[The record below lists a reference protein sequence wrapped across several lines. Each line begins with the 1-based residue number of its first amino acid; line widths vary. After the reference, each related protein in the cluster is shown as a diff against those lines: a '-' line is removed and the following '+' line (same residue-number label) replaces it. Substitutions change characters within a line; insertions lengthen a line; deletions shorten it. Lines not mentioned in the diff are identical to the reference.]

1 MFVIFW
7 FKEVFLARVAMSFSS
22 VLLEVD
28 SSWILYLETED
39 FKAMD
44 FFLEVSHFLAH
55 KFGGVQLGLLLS
67 YSRDPY
73 APQ

>member
-1 MFVIFW
+1 
-7 FKEVFLARVAMSFSS
+7 MSFSS
-22 VLLEVD
+22 LLLEVD
-28 SSWILYLETED
+28 SWILFSETED

-55 KFGGVQLGLLLS
+55 KFGGIQLGLLLS

-73 APQ
+73 ARIKPLRK